1 MEPTPTPRIKSISI
15 SDISKKQELTKQE
28 LAMQEPAKQEL
39 PFRKKENITISQT
52 IEDLKKPMFAAS
64 ELRYLKKTRKRVLKF
79 DTTYCFNLSKSQ
91 LTALTEYAKFHNV
104 SISKSIRNAI
114 TEMMNKGRI

>member
-1 MEPTPTPRIKSISI
+1 MEPTPTPRIKCISI
-15 SDISKKQELTKQE
+15 SGTKKKQEPTKQE
-28 LAMQEPAKQEL
+28 PTPTPRIKCISINDPLATK
-39 PFRKKENITISQT
+39 ITWNEVNRS
-52 IEDLKKPMFAAS
+52 
-64 ELRYLKKTRKRVLKF
+64 YLTTQKKTRKRVLKY

-91 LTALTEYAKFHNV
+91 LTALTEYAKFNNV

>member
-1 MEPTPTPRIKSISI
+1 M
-15 SDISKKQELTKQE
+15 
-28 LAMQEPAKQEL
+28 
-39 PFRKKENITISQT
+39 
-52 IEDLKKPMFAAS
+52 IEQQIAPKRTRNKIV
-64 ELRYLKKTRKRVLKF
+64 RY

-91 LTALTEYAKFHNV
+91 LTALTEYAKFNNV

>member
-15 SDISKKQELTKQE
+15 SNFTKKQEPTKQE
-28 LAMQEPAKQEL
+28 LSS
-39 PFRKKENITISQT
+39 RIITISQT

-64 ELRYLKKTRKRVLKF
+64 EMRYLKKTRKRVLKY

>member
-15 SDISKKQELTKQE
+15 SDFTKKQE
-28 LAMQEPAKQEL
+28 LAMQEPAMQKLSSRIE
-39 PFRKKENITISQT
+39 KNITISQT

-64 ELRYLKKTRKRVLKF
+64 EMRYLKKTRKRVLKY

-91 LTALTEYAKFHNV
+91 LTALTEYAKFNNV